1 MPPLTKAFFNGKIIP
16 YQDAKIHANAAV
28 FKYATAVFEGI
39 RAYWNS
45 DESKLY
51 VFKLVEHSDRLV
63 KSVAL
68 MRMKSAFDSAYY
80 QDGVMSLLRDIK
92 PVTDLHIRQTVWV
105 DNDGSMW
112 ADSPVGCV
120 VIATPSGR
128 PAGYDAGISM
138 QVSSWT
144 RINDQ
149 IMPARIKCIAN
160 YHNGR
165 LASMQARQDGYD
177 NALLLNSRGKV
188 AEAPGACFFLVKNGV
203 PVTPTVTSDIL
214 ESINRATIIH
224 LFKEQFGLDV
234 EVRDVD
240 RTEVYM
246 ADEAFLCGT
255 AAEVTPVAS
264 VDRFPM
270 KKGRGDLTRALQEKW
285 EAITTGKDKAH
296 PEWRTLV

>member
-1 MPPLTKAFFNGKIIP
+1 MPPLARAFFNGKIIP
-16 YQDAKIHANAAV
+16 VEDAKISANAAV

-63 KSVAL
+63 RSVSL
-68 MRMKSAFDSAYY
+68 MRMKSDFDSDYY
-80 QDGVMSLLRDIK
+80 QNAVLSLLRELK
-92 PVTDLHIRQTVWV
+92 PALDLHIRQSVWL

-112 ADSPVGCV
+112 ADSPLGCV

-128 PAGYDAGISM
+128 PAGYDTGIKM

-165 LASMQARQDGYD
+165 LASMQARMDGYD

-188 AEAPGACFFLVKNGV
+188 AEAPGACFFFVRNGV
-203 PVTPTVTSDIL
+203 PITPTVTSDIL
-214 ESINRATIIH
+214 ESINRATIIQM
-224 LFKEQFGLDV
+224 FKEQFGIDV
-234 EVRDVD
+234 EVRDAD
-240 RTEVYM
+240 RSEVYT

-255 AAEVTPVAS
+255 AAEVTPIAS
-264 VDRFPM
+264 IDRFPM
-270 KKGRGDLTRALQEKW
+270 KKARGEMTRALQEKW
-285 EAITTGKDKAH
+285 EAITTGRDKAH